1 MDSAK
6 FIQDFISHSR
16 RTLDDMPTERISAAA
31 DLIFSTWKAGGCVF
45 IAGNGGSAS
54 TATHMAC
61 DLAKMTIVGDMPR
74 LRAIGLNDN
83 IPLVSALTNDDGWE
97 NIYTEQLKN
106 WKIGP
111 SDLLIAIS
119 VHGGSGQDK
128 AGAWSQNLTNAIS
141 YASEHGAKT
150 IGLAGFDGG
159 AMKSL
164 CTVAVVVPT
173 DSTPQVESFHVWV
186 EHLLSVLVRDRIAEE
201 AKASGKGVGSLR
213 V

>member
-1 MDSAK
+1 MDSTK
-6 FIQDFISHSR
+6 FIQDFISASR
-16 RTLDDMPTERISAAA
+16 GTLDRMPVDKISAAA
-31 DLIFSTWKAGGCVF
+31 DLVFATWKAGGCVF

-61 DLAKMTIVGDMPR
+61 DMAKMTIVGDMPR
-74 LRAIGLNDN
+74 LRTLGLNDN

-106 WKIGP
+106 WQIGAH
-111 SDLLIAIS
+111 DLLITIS
-119 VHGGSGQDK
+119 VHGGSGKDK
-128 AGAWSQNLTNAIS
+128 AGAWSQNLTKAIN
-141 YASEHGAKT
+141 YANERGAKT
-150 IGLAGFDGG
+150 IGMAGFDGG

-164 CTVAVVVPT
+164 CTVAVVVPAE
-173 DSTPQVESFHVWV
+173 STPQVESFHVWV

-201 AKASGKGVGSLR
+201 AKSKGNAVGSLR